1 MASFFESLSKAA
13 HREPSRSKR
22 GRSLN
27 PEAAQ
32 PSTAKSADLLRS
44 DEKISLLGQ
53 KRIFSTPIGS
63 KNNQKWRRRRGC
75 RCSPAL
81 FSENQLPALRQPEEP
96 VAFISVSRVFAP
108 APGSAFADASSI
120 FASPRLRQSLA
131 ALGSGYGLNEKP
143 KTANGNSLARLGP
156 RAASPSDAERT
167 LESSYFFSGSTT
179 YSTGIVSRSLATC
192 STKFASRFSFFNFS
206 LISDCTSTNG
216 T

>member
-1 MASFFESLSKAA
+1 MVIL
-13 HREPSRSKR
+13 
-22 GRSLN
+22 
-27 PEAAQ
+27 
-32 PSTAKSADLLRS
+32 
-44 DEKISLLGQ
+44 LLGQ
-53 KRIFSTPIGS
+53 
-63 KNNQKWRRRRGC
+63 
-75 RCSPAL
+75 
-81 FSENQLPALRQPEEP
+81 
-96 VAFISVSRVFAP
+96 VFAP
-108 APGSAFADASSI
+108 APGSAFRRRI
-120 FASPRLRQSLA
+120 VYFRFASPALKPGGFGLRLRAKRRSLA

-143 KTANGNSLARLGP
+143 KIANGNSLARPGP

>member
-32 PSTAKSADLLRS
+32 PSTAKSADLLKS

-75 RCSPAL
+75 GCSLAL
-81 FSENQLPALRQPEEP
+81 FSENRLPALRQPEEA

-108 APGSAFADASSI
+108 APGSTLRQPGLRASPRFGVRRRI
-120 FASPRLRQSLA
+120 VYFRFASPAPKPGGFGLRLRA
-131 ALGSGYGLNEKP
+131 KRRAVGYG
-143 KTANGNSLARLGP
+143 ANDG
-156 RAASPSDAERT
+156 
-167 LESSYFFSGSTT
+167 
-179 YSTGIVSRSLATC
+179 
-192 STKFASRFSFFNFS
+192 
-206 LISDCTSTNG
+206 
-216 T
+216 